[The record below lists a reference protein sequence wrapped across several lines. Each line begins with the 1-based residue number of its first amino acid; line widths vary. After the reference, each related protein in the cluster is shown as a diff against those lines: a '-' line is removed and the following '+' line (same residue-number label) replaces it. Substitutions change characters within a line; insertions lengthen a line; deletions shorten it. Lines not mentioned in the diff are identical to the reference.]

1 MALPPVREG
10 EAPPGE
16 ERTDGAPTV
25 ENRWWVDSGTG
36 LARRRSAGADAES
49 RPRPI
54 VGERLFRVGRD
65 FDQDRARARLSESHL
80 DLLREGNPPEN
91 GWAYLAMTN
100 ERSRDDLVA
109 RVKQLVRLPRGARAV
124 MVDSGVSLRIIATG
138 RTIGERFVEITL
150 GGESSFDAW
159 VRGEWVHERVFRS
172 RERAL
177 REASGV
183 LQRFL
188 DPKD

>member
-1 MALPPVREG
+1 MAQPPAREG
-10 EAPPGE
+10 EPPPAE
-16 ERTDGAPTV
+16 ERAADAPTV
-25 ENRWWVDSGTG
+25 ENRWWVDSGTAV
-36 LARRRSAGADAES
+36 ARRRSGPADAES

-80 DLLREGNPPEN
+80 DLLREGNPPES

-100 ERSRDDLVA
+100 ERSRDDFLA

-124 MVDSGVSLRIIATG
+124 IVDSGVSLRIIATG
-138 RTIGERFVEITL
+138 KTIGERFVEITL

-159 VRGEWVHERVFRS
+159 VNGEWVHERVFRS